1 MRIRWTDLQRGH
13 EMSEPWRMPNHT
25 DPIQHAPRGTTDP
38 DPVVVH
44 IDESGP
50 SAVPRTSFNANGG
63 YWPRKRSMPL
73 AVLLAIVLGPIGL
86 FYVNLLSGVAALIV
100 LPFIVRGL
108 ASMVSWMIGGSI
120 ETMYTTAVPILW
132 CFTVPWAIIGVRLR
146 NARIAREES

>member
-1 MRIRWTDLQRGH
+1 
-13 EMSEPWRMPNHT
+13 MSDPWRMPNHT

-44 IDESGP
+44 IDESGS
-50 SAVPRTSFNANGG
+50 SAVPLPRFNANGG
-63 YWPRKRSMPL
+63 YRPRRRLMPL
-73 AVLLAIVLGPIGL
+73 AVFLAIVLGPLGL
-86 FYVNLLSGVAALIV
+86 FYVNVLSGVAALIV

-108 ASMVSWMIGGSI
+108 AGMVSWMIGGSI
-120 ETMYTTAVPILW
+120 ETMYTVAVPILW